1 MKKCVTMDEKYK
13 QKRVYRMQKTMP
25 HDHAGHRQ
33 RLMDKVLKDA
43 CCEHEYLEMLLCYA
57 IPRRNTNDLAHR
69 LLAEF
74 GSIEHV
80 LAADATQL
88 ATVKGIGKS
97 AVTLLKCVH
106 KFFQEYV
113 STHAQ
118 NEALNLPETYELNS
132 FSKYVYQRYKN
143 VKQELLD
150 VFFLDESGKFFQQ
163 KSFTSK
169 KEDMVVID
177 VDALCKLCAALMP
190 SGIVLVHNHP
200 FGDYTPSKMDD
211 QATRNCQYICNL
223 HSVLLCNH
231 FIVAPNGVFDYY
243 TSGKLK
249 KITTDYQLKP
259 LLEQP
264 FEEEKTQEA
273 GGKECEP

>member
-1 MKKCVTMDEKYK
+1 
-13 QKRVYRMQKTMP
+13 MQKTTP
-25 HDHAGHRQ
+25 HNHAGHRQ

-74 GSIEHV
+74 GSIEKV
-80 LAADATQL
+80 LAADAKQL
-88 ATVKGIGKS
+88 EEVKGVGKS
-97 AVTLLKCVH
+97 AVALLKCVH
-106 KFFQEYV
+106 KFFQDYV
-113 STHAQ
+113 STYVVDD
-118 NEALNLPETYELNS
+118 EANLPETYEASS
-132 FSKYVYQRYKN
+132 FAQYAYQRYRKIK
-143 VKQELLD
+143 VETLD
-150 VFFLDESGKFFQQ
+150 VFFLDEAGRFFRQ

-177 VDALCKLCAALMP
+177 VEELSKLCASLRP

-200 FGDYTPSKMDD
+200 LSGYAPSNTDD
-211 QATRNCQYICNL
+211 VATRNCQYICNL
-223 HSVLLCNH
+223 HNVLLCNH
-231 FIVAPNGVFDYY
+231 FIVAPSGVFDYY

-249 KITTDYQLKP
+249 KIVDTYQLKS

-264 FEEEKTQEA
+264 FEEN
-273 GGKECEP
+273 GGKELTE